1 MEVLESFGM
10 ADCKPVTTPMNPGLI
25 LSKDMCPPPD
35 APEDREFKTRYLSA
49 IGSLMYLATMTR
61 PDIAYAVGVLARFNS
76 NPGNQHWL
84 AVKHLFRYIK
94 GTLDYKLT
102 YGPTSPSAPLFTTY
116 SDADHGGCKDSG
128 KSTGAYVVMM
138 GGGAVSWRSKLQPT
152 VSLSTTEAEYIA
164 AVEAGKEI
172 KWMRNLMLELGYDQ
186 SGSSVLYI
194 DNQSAVQVCKNP
206 EHHGRM
212 KHLDLKYFWLRD
224 EVGKKVIGVHYVP
237 TGEQVADILTKP
249 LGRVLVDRFV
259 KLLGL
264 RV

>member
-1 MEVLESFGM
+1 
-10 ADCKPVTTPMNPGLI
+10 
-25 LSKDMCPPPD
+25 
-35 APEDREFKTRYLSA
+35 
-49 IGSLMYLATMTR
+49 
-61 PDIAYAVGVLARFNS
+61 
-76 NPGNQHWL
+76 
-84 AVKHLFRYIK
+84 
-94 GTLDYKLT
+94 
-102 YGPTSPSAPLFTTY
+102 
-116 SDADHGGCKDSG
+116 
-128 KSTGAYVVMM
+128 MM

-186 SGSSVLYI
+186 SGSSLLYI

-224 EVGKKVIGVHYVP
+224 EVGKKVIGVSYVP